1 MLRYFEL
8 NKNEGHSIPAI
19 GEDFRVGPNVGSC
32 FYLVNCGD
40 GRFIAGMLCP
50 EPDEAYETE
59 CEKRA
64 SLESLGG
71 NWW

>member
-1 MLRYFEL
+1 MLRYFAL
-8 NKNEGHSIPAI
+8 DKNEGHSIPVM
-19 GEDFRVGPNVGSC
+19 GEDFRVGPNVGPC
-32 FYLVNCGD
+32 FYLAKCGD

-50 EPDEAYETE
+50 EPDEAYEIE
-59 CEKRA
+59 CETRA